1 MNLEEIVKQTFEKH
15 AQNTSRK
22 ILIRAFK
29 ITKRNENEDA
39 LDTFRKFYKLFTQ
52 SLYQENIFDE
62 KEFEKEFEKIHAE
75 WLHSEFLKNEGEK

>member
-1 MNLEEIVKQTFEKH
+1 MNLEDVIKQAFEKQ

-22 ILIRAFK
+22 ILTRAFK
-29 ITKRNENEDA
+29 ITKRNENEDT

-52 SLYQENIFDE
+52 SLYQENIYDE

-75 WLHSEFLKNEGEK
+75 WLHDEGLKNK